1 MTVLTLG
8 TNSTTSL
15 SGLNFLRQQIT
26 TQGIAGTAQINAN
39 IKNDLNNG
47 PNGFGSIWPG
57 AFRMGLLQV
66 PNRGVLQVFP
76 GDWVVYDST
85 GWPILVSANAIA
97 NGPWT
102 HS

>member
-8 TNSTTSL
+8 TNATTSL
-15 SGLNFLRQQIT
+15 SGLNFLRQQT
-26 TQGIAGTAQINAN
+26 TAAGIAGTATINAN
-39 IKNDLNNG
+39 IKSDLTTG
-47 PNGFGSIWPG
+47 PGGLGAIIPG